1 MSLKELGMVATNK
14 QLTYEQATFYSTLYS
29 LLLNCMGKGAESTNI
44 NNAKKIIDLLVA
56 HGLEQEIASSYHKLK
71 AQTPDEEMPTRP
83 RASGLSEIE
92 SPQVVFNAGS
102 TSAIRKRAYWSVM
115 ESYLSMPRKEEHHS
129 PTTTIRLSQSSLII
143 QSPHQF
149 EF

>member
-29 LLLNCMGKGAESTNI
+29 LIANCLGYGKGIESQNI

-71 AQTPDEEMPTRP
+71 AQTP
-83 RASGLSEIE
+83 
-92 SPQVVFNAGS
+92 
-102 TSAIRKRAYWSVM
+102 
-115 ESYLSMPRKEEHHS
+115 KEVQQELATQQTVS
-129 PTTTIRLSQSSLII
+129 NLINDLYKVTCC
-143 QSPHQF
+143 F
-149 EF
+149 TV